1 MPHGHDGVPNLK
13 PWLFQTVLPFWAET
27 GRDRD
32 HGGFVERLTLDRKP
46 APDDYKRVLVQARQT
61 AVFSHAHLLGAPPY
75 ALAAA
80 EEGFRFLNAHYW
92 DDDTGGWMHTVTRA
106 GAPRDR
112 RKDAYDQ
119 AFVLFA
125 LAWYHRAT
133 GDTRAL
139 PLARRTLTFMEE
151 RLADDLHGGFHERL
165 DEDGPH
171 GLPRRQNPHMH
182 LLEALLELYEASG
195 EPGWIA
201 RAGEML
207 QLFRARFY
215 DPETGTVGEFFTH
228 DWRPAPDGEGAVRE
242 PGHHFEWVWLLLHY
256 RRLAGDAQVLEPA
269 ERLYHFARRHGFDKP
284 GGSGRPAVVID
295 RVDPFGAVISANK
308 RFWPQ
313 AEAIRAFLARATE
326 LGDGGDRERAAQLL
340 ARLFTH
346 YLSPSDPAWRE
357 WLDRDGKEISV
368 TIPATSLYHLF
379 GCVAD
384 ALRVLPG

>member
-1 MPHGHDGVPNLK
+1 MPHGHDGVPALQ
-13 PWLFQTVLPFWAET
+13 PWLFSVVLPFWADA
-27 GRDRD
+27 GRDRE
-32 HGGFVERLTLDRKP
+32 HGGFVERLTPERRP
-46 APDDYKRVLVQARQT
+46 ASDDYKRLLVQARQT
-61 AVFSHAHLLGAPPY
+61 AVFAHAHLLGAPPY
-75 ALAAA
+75 ALEAAR
-80 EEGFRFLNAHYW
+80 EGFRFLAAHYW
-92 DDDTGGWMHTVTRA
+92 DDETGGWMHRVTRA
-106 GAPRDR
+106 GTPLDR
-112 RKDAYDQ
+112 AKHAYDQ

-133 GDTRAL
+133 GDTAAL

-165 DEDGPH
+165 DGDGPG

-195 EPGWIA
+195 EPGWLA
-201 RAGEML
+201 RAEEML

-215 DPETGTVGEFFTH
+215 DPETGTVGEFFTR
-228 DWRPAPDGEGAVRE
+228 DWRPAPGGDGLVRE

-256 RRLAGDAQVLEPA
+256 RRLAGDADVLEPA
-269 ERLYHFARRHGFDKP
+269 ERLYHFARRYGFDSP
-284 GGSGRPAVVID
+284 GDGRPPVLVD
-295 RVDPFGAVISANK
+295 RVDPYGALLSGNK

-326 LGDGGDRERAAQLL
+326 LGDGGDRERAARHL
-340 ARLFTH
+340 ARLFQH
-346 YLSPSDPAWRE
+346 YLSPDHGGWTE
-357 WLDRDGKEISV
+357 WLDRDGGEIST